1 MKKVIMDVDTGI
13 DDALA
18 IMYGLESGALEFLGL
33 TTVDGN
39 VPLEMVNRN
48 TLKVLSML
56 GRDDI
61 PVFPGAA
68 GPLMKPS
75 RHVHHIHGADGLG
88 GALADYPYENMC
100 EAQFAPDFI
109 VEAARRHPGEVTL
122 IAVGPLTNV
131 ALAFKQEPLLG
142 ELLKEIVIMGGIVS
156 KAGRGNS
163 GPNSEFNIFTDAEA
177 ARIVFH
183 GGADIT
189 LVGLDVTKQAVLT
202 ARDIETLKGSKYYD
216 FIKQSTEIYRTFSM
230 DKFGLDGCA
239 LHDPLA
245 VGYALNREFL
255 QTEHHYVDVDTVSPL
270 NYGQT
275 VCDFGDL
282 WGEAPN
288 VNVSLEVD
296 GQAFVEHFLAVM
308 KNAEGKV

>member
-18 IMYGLESGALEFLGL
+18 IMYGLESDALEFLGI

-39 VPLEMVNRN
+39 VPLDMVNRN

-56 GRDDI
+56 GREDV
-61 PVFPGAA
+61 PVFSGAA

-75 RHVHHIHGADGLG
+75 RHVHHIHGEDGLG
-88 GALADYPYENMC
+88 GALIDYPYENMC

-109 VEAARRHPGEVTL
+109 VEAARHHPGEVTL

-142 ELLKEIVIMGGIVS
+142 ELLKEVVIMGGIVS
-156 KAGRGNS
+156 RAGQGNS

-177 ARIVFH
+177 ARIVIH
-183 GGADIT
+183 GGANVT

-245 VGYALNREFL
+245 VGFALNRGFL
-255 QTEHHYVDVDTVSPL
+255 RTEHHYVDVDTVSPL

-275 VCDFGDL
+275 VCDFGGL
-282 WGEAPN
+282 WGEEPN

-296 GQAFVEHFLAVM
+296 SARFVEDFLNVM
-308 KNAEGKV
+308 KNASGKI